1 MEIPEKLKPVI
12 NYYNNN
18 QLDEAERLLEN
29 IKKEIKNKFLIL
41 KMYSSIYQKK
51 QNWKKFIEVNNKLLD
66 YQEDKEKTLVNIG
79 IGYYKLGE
87 INNSIKYYQSSVE
100 QNASNEIGYENL
112 SISYLEIGKYEKSIE
127 NSLKV
132 LELNRKNF
140 KSQNIL
146 IDTLNYKI
154 PEKQKNNYILLINKK
169 ILELNG
175 IINEEVP
182 DLKTIKL
189 LLNKSYEILNNSKY
203 EIKYNKT
210 QIYRRDRQNLN
221 CERHFKVFNKF
232 EVIPEY
238 CFNCYKVQII
248 PRNIIELIKLYFL
261 FNKKIFKDNNFR
273 KCMVE
278 TRPDIRGNYKG
289 YIYCKDLKEAE
300 EIIKLIKNKVSKNN
314 IDTKSIEIKHG
325 CSEYY
330 KKYPEFKDI
339 NYFGKQ
345 KLEYNRDWKKF
356 EKIIDNQKIKREK
369 KDEKIFGTTLN
380 KLNISDLL
388 VINNWLAYSKSIE
401 DASLKEI
408 FDRDIY
414 TENFSKFISS

>member
-18 QLDEAERLLEN
+18 QLDEAEKLLEN

-41 KMYSSIYQKK
+41 KIYSSIYQKK
-51 QNWKKFIEVNNKLLD
+51 QNWEKFIEINNKLLD
-66 YQEDKEKTLVNIG
+66 YEDDKEKTLVNIG

-112 SISYLEIGKYEKSIE
+112 SISYLEIGKFEKSIE

-132 LELNRKNF
+132 LELNRKNL
-140 KSQNIL
+140 KSQTIL

-169 ILELNG
+169 ILELNEL
-175 IINEEVP
+175 INEEVP

-248 PRNIIELIKLYFL
+248 PKNIIELIKLYFL
-261 FNKKIFKDNNFR
+261 FNKRIFKDNNFR

-278 TRPDIRGNYKG
+278 TRPDIKGNYKG

-300 EIIKLIKNKVSKNN
+300 EIIKLIKNKISKNN

-345 KLEYNRDWKKF
+345 KIEYNRDWKKF
-356 EKIIDNQKIKREK
+356 EEIIDNQKIKREE
-369 KDEKIFGTTLN
+369 KDEKFFGTTLN

-408 FDRDIY
+408 FDREIY
-414 TENFSKFISS
+414 T